1 MSSFSTIGQF
11 VIHEAEAPIVETQD
25 EEEDAEVEEEDPLP
39 PRKRKRETAYGYAG
53 ERYDGRYGEWVLMPD
68 GVRVF
73 LPADNL

>member
-1 MSSFSTIGQF
+1 MS
-11 VIHEAEAPIVETQD
+11 EEPIVDTQ
-25 EEEDAEVEEEDPLP
+25 EEEDSAPEIEEEEEAEVEEEVP
-39 PRKRKRETAYGYAG
+39 PPTRKRKRETAYGYAG